1 MVGLDLDGIWVL
13 VSLTLGV
20 TISQWLFGGS
30 GFCSTG
36 YYSGL
41 LLLLS
46 TSSLAEEIV
55 DLANTG
61 PGGCERVMLDALESL
76 LLAT

>member
-61 PGGCERVMLDALESL
+61 PCGGERVLLDALESL

>member
-1 MVGLDLDGIWVL
+1 MVGLDLDGIWVF

-20 TISQWLFGGS
+20 TISHWLFGGS
-30 GFCSTG
+30 GLCSAG
-36 YYSGL
+36 YYNGVL
-41 LLLLS
+41 VLLS